1 MVQPSIFELLIM
13 LLINIHINIVG
24 PSFGRQRTRASKP
37 ISSTVPIDETVE
49 VTSAAPKPNFAE
61 RYINICID

>member
-1 MVQPSIFELLIM
+1 MKIYVLE
-13 LLINIHINIVG
+13 

-37 ISSTVPIDETVE
+37 VSSTASIDETVE

-61 RYINICID
+61 RYLKHC

>member
-1 MVQPSIFELLIM
+1 LIIYIEFNYK
-13 LLINIHINIVG
+13 LRVNYLHKTIILE

-37 ISSTVPIDETVE
+37 ISSTVPIDENVE

-61 RYINICID
+61 RYKLIF

>member
-1 MVQPSIFELLIM
+1 MIITIDIL
-13 LLINIHINIVG
+13 G

-37 ISSTVPIDETVE
+37 ISSTIPIDETVE

-61 RYINICID
+61 RYINIKIHRIFK

>member
-1 MVQPSIFELLIM
+1 LYKIIILE
-13 LLINIHINIVG
+13 

-37 ISSTVPIDETVE
+37 ISTSTVQIDENVE

-61 RYINICID
+61 RYIPNFLNKLYF

>member
-1 MVQPSIFELLIM
+1 LKLNKNFILE
-13 LLINIHINIVG
+13 

-37 ISSTVPIDETVE
+37 VTASTVQIDENVE

-61 RYINICID
+61 RYTRYFLNKLYF

>member
-1 MVQPSIFELLIM
+1 MEYIY
-13 LLINIHINIVG
+13 NILE

-37 ISSTVPIDETVE
+37 VSSTVPIDENVE

-61 RYINICID
+61 RYTNDTKIICTHIISFNV